1 MSLVLGYA
9 DRESAI
15 IMSDGR
21 ARGEYFISED
31 YNKTRKIGQNII
43 LGFVGGKEPAEYF
56 LDCVNQSLNVGEE
69 NCFAEEFLEVV
80 EYGMERVLKS
90 GGFDATFLIIGR
102 KLDGGIV
109 VSMAGKGIRGGFAI
123 REVTEPRMQHIGGC
137 ISHEAIGG
145 VYSENMR
152 NADMPIFECMRKTI
166 MDVSVLDN
174 SINTAIFVQ
183 TL

>member
-1 MSLVLGYA
+1 MSLVLGYS

-21 ARGEYFISED
+21 ARGEYFISEG
-31 YNKTRKIGQNII
+31 YNKTRKIGKNII

-56 LDCVNQSLNVGEE
+56 LDCVHQSISGSEE
-69 NCFAEEFLEVV
+69 NCFAEDFLEVV
-80 EYGMERVLKS
+80 EYGMERALKS
-90 GGFDATFLIIGR
+90 GGFDATFLILGR
-102 KLDGGIV
+102 KSDRVIV
-109 VSMAGKGIRGGFAI
+109 VSMAGKGINEGFASK
-123 REVTEPRMQHIGGC
+123 EVTEPRMQHIGGC
-137 ISHEAIGG
+137 IPHEEIGG

-152 NADMPIFECMRKTI
+152 NSDIPIFECMRKTI

>member
-1 MSLVLGYA
+1 
-9 DRESAI
+9 
-15 IMSDGR
+15 
-21 ARGEYFISED
+21 
-31 YNKTRKIGQNII
+31 
-43 LGFVGGKEPAEYF
+43 
-56 LDCVNQSLNVGEE
+56 
-69 NCFAEEFLEVV
+69 
-80 EYGMERVLKS
+80 MERVLKS

-102 KLDGGIV
+102 KSDRGVI
-109 VSMAGKGIRGGFAI
+109 VSMAGNGIRGGFAS
-123 REVTEPRMQHIGGC
+123 REVTEPRMQHIGGS

-174 SINTAIFVQ
+174 SINTTMFVQ